1 MDTNKPMIT
10 INTTKVV
17 AIITAADVTPEC
29 LNTAEEI
36 YDGFY
41 TQDDQIDWWSFL
53 DRLEAWG
60 WSAQTID
67 SPAVNKIK
75 RHISKIRNQ

>member
-1 MDTNKPMIT
+1 MNTNTPK
-10 INTTKVV
+10 

-29 LNTAEEI
+29 LNTAEQI

-41 TQDDQIDWWSFL
+41 TQDTNIDWWSFL

-60 WSAQTID
+60 WSAQTLD